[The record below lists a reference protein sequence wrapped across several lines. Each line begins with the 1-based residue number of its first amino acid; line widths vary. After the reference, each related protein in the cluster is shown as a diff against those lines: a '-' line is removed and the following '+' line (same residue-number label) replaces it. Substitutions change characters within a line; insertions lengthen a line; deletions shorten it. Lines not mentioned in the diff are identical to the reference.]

1 LTAPPKTRSIPR
13 FGAQRKSEERALY
26 AIVETGGRQFRVE
39 PEKTVR
45 IPKVE
50 TPVGGTLEL
59 DKVLLVH
66 GGSGLSVG
74 RPRVDGARVVAEVVS
89 QGREDK
95 IVIFKKKR
103 RKRYQKRAGHRQPF
117 TEIRVKEIL
126 AS

>member
-1 LTAPPKTRSIPR
+1 M
-13 FGAQRKSEERALY
+13 Y

-39 PEKTVR
+39 PAKTLR

-50 TPVGGTLEL
+50 APVGGTLEL
-59 DKVLLVH
+59 DTVLLVQ
-66 GGSGLSVG
+66 GASGLSVG
-74 RPRVDGARVVAEVVS
+74 RPRVDGAKVVAEVVK

-103 RKRYQKRAGHRQPF
+103 RKRFQKKAGHRQPF

-126 AS
+126 SA